1 MLNRILNII
10 ILLIILVPTLLNSQE
25 TGDVTLKWEDV
36 PKSLGYVIEARD
48 KQGKLILSEKI
59 TRNSYD
65 IENFQPGIYEH
76 RVGVINKFGKVES
89 FTEWVPFEI
98 VKSIVPVFGSKKVY
112 SAGQEENI
120 KQLEIKGENFLDNMK
135 IYLKN
140 ENEIIQATSVKISPD
155 GKTAS
160 AIFQTKD
167 IPELGLYDV
176 VLENPRKKIATNTK
190 NFVFAKN
197 KDQAEKVASRQVRIM
212 NNEIPPDYYSTPYW
226 STMWR
231 SAILPGW
238 GQDYIDDKRWKLYV
252 YPVVLL
258 GAAGVYA
265 KSYKDFLV
273 ARSEYYDSVQMG
285 FILTSTSSSSGDI
298 IFLYTNQQSTNQYN
312 VAKSRL
318 NQIQIGAGVVGLFA
332 IYNIVDAYLS
342 ARRNVAQ
349 NDLKT
354 LPIGEGIDFRAKS
367 EIRSSQSI
375 DANRLENYQSLE
387 FIQSF

>member
-1 MLNRILNII
+1 MLSRFLNII
-10 ILLIILVPTLLNSQE
+10 ILLFIALPTLLYSQD
-25 TGDVTLKWEDV
+25 TGDVTLKWEEV

-59 TRNSYD
+59 TRNSYE

-76 RVGVINKFGKVES
+76 RVGVINKFGKVEG

-112 SAGQEENI
+112 SAGQDENV
-120 KQLEIKGENFLDNMK
+120 KQLEIKGENFLENMK
-135 IYLKN
+135 IYLKK
-140 ENEIIQATSVKISPD
+140 ENEIIQASSVKISPD
-155 GKTAS
+155 GKTAT
-160 AIFQTKD
+160 AVFQTKD
-167 IPELGLYDV
+167 IIELGLYDL
-176 VLENPRKKIATNTK
+176 VLENPRKKIATNNK

-197 KDQAEKVASRQVRIM
+197 KDQAEKLASRQVRIM

-238 GQDYIDDKRWKLYV
+238 GQNYIDDKKWKLYV
-252 YPVVLL
+252 YPVILL
-258 GAAGVYA
+258 GSIGVYA
-265 KSYKDFLV
+265 KSYKDFLT
-273 ARSEYYDSVQMG
+273 ARSEYYNSVQNG
-285 FILTSTSSSSGDI
+285 FILTSTSTASGDL

-342 ARRNVAQ
+342 ARRNVAIDDR
-349 NDLKT
+349 NT

-367 EIRSSQSI
+367 EIRSSLSV
-375 DANRLENYQSLE
+375 DSVKMENYQSLE
-387 FIQSF
+387 FIQTF